1 MRLGQVPLDLLQES
15 CAILE
20 AYVRARRKSK
30 LQEEQARL
38 RVELQDMNTDL
49 AEIQALATHPHK
61 GVSGGMEQNLEE
73 LALPVPSQAEG
84 SQSKG
89 ENHA

>member
-15 CAILE
+15 SAILE
-20 AYVRARRKSK
+20 AYVRARRKSR

-38 RVELQDMNTDL
+38 QVELQDMHTDL
-49 AEIQALATHPHK
+49 AEIQALATHPRE
-61 GVSGGMEQNLEE
+61 GVSGGVEWNVEE
-73 LALPVPSQAEG
+73 PALS
-84 SQSKG
+84 SSKG

>member
-15 CAILE
+15 SAILE
-20 AYVRARRKSK
+20 AYVRARRKGK

-49 AEIQALATHPHK
+49 AEIQAL
-61 GVSGGMEQNLEE
+61 SGGMERNLEE
-73 LALPVPSQAEG
+73 PALPVPSQAEG
-84 SQSKG
+84 RLPKG

>member
-1 MRLGQVPLDLLQES
+1 MRLGQVPMDLLQES
-15 CAILE
+15 SAILE

-38 RVELQDMNTDL
+38 REELQDMNTDL
-49 AEIQALATHPHK
+49 AEIQALATHPARALTTCHK
-61 GVSGGMEQNLEE
+61 GVSGGVERNLEE
-73 LALPVPSQAEG
+73 PALRLP
-84 SQSKG
+84 KG